1 MKKIEDLSIKIF
13 ADGANKSGMI
23 DMCSKPY
30 IKGFT
35 TNPSHLRKAGVSDIK
50 VFAKEMLSLIKD
62 RPICFEVISDDF
74 LEMKEQALTIAD
86 WGDNVYVK
94 IPVTNTSGIPSYD
107 LINELAE
114 TGIHLTITAIC
125 TLKQV
130 IEVSS
135 ALGNHQ
141 SFVAV
146 FAGRVADTG
155 TDPLPVM
162 SAAVQVLSIYPKQE
176 LLWSSTREV
185 LNIFQADSIGCHI
198 ITATNDILKKLEL
211 VGKDHSE
218 YSLDTVKEFRSDA
231 ISANLQI

>member
-35 TNPSHLRKAGVSDIK
+35 TNPSHLRKGGVSDIK
-50 VFAKEMLSLIKD
+50 VFAKEILSLIKD

-74 LEMKEQALTIAD
+74 SEMKEQALTIAD

-94 IPVTNTSGIPSYD
+94 IPVTNTLGIPSYD
-107 LINELAE
+107 LINELAI
-114 TGIHLTITAIC
+114 TGINLTITAIC

-155 TDPLPVM
+155 TDPLPMM

-231 ISANLQI
+231 INANLKI